1 MANVRIAVSKKGTLI
16 AMIALVVL
24 LGGGGGYLLWRV
36 NQKDTV
42 APTDSSAGSCR
53 PCPGCSTCMDH
64 EVLIGDECCVR
75 GGTQPPAGRCRCCV
89 GCSTCMDDEVMVN
102 GNQCCTSGG
111 TPLSNCGNTP
121 PGGGGGG
128 GGGGGTPACSANPVT
143 YFLRDGTE
151 KSCSACPAENKPEG
165 QRCIGKSPYDYECG
179 THCFD
184 PSCGK
189 EACDNISN
197 PAPTVTLTYKAS
209 AGGSILGEANQ
220 TFRKGGDGTQVEAKA
235 NPNFKFEKWSN
246 DNNRSATRR
255 DTNVM
260 ESVTY
265 TATFRALQVEAFTLT
280 YTAGTGGSISGTT
293 PQTVN
298 KGASGTQVTAV
309 PSAGYVFDKWSDG
322 KTTASRT
329 DSNVQAN
336 ATYTASFKTAPV
348 DTFTLTYI
356 AGEGGSINGSSS
368 QTVTKG
374 GNGSPVTAVANDG
387 YVFDGWSD
395 DPAKG
400 ATRTD
405 SNIQANAAY
414 TASFKTNVAC
424 GDGMCTG
431 GEDSSNCPVDCGSP
445 VVGSTVPQ
453 TGLFDETKNIVIMGV
468 VLLMLGIA
476 WTWVSTLPKKAYT
489 SIKTVSKASSEYI
502 SNVKVQ
508 KERNIRESRRNRLEK
523 RIE

>member
-42 APTDSSAGSCR
+42 APTDSSAGNCR
-53 PCPGCSTCMDH
+53 PCRGCSTCMDH
-64 EVLIGDECCVR
+64 EEKIGDECCVR
-75 GGTQPPAGRCRCCV
+75 GGTQPPGGGTQPPAGSCRCCP
-89 GCSTCMDDEVMVN
+89 GCSTCMDGEQMVN
-102 GNQCCTSGG
+102 GNQCCTPGG
-111 TPLSNCGNTP
+111 APLSNCGAPQP
-121 PGGGGGG
+121 P
-128 GGGGGTPACSANPVT
+128 GGGTPACSANPVP

-179 THCFD
+179 DHCFD

-265 TATFRALQVEAFTLT
+265 IATFTSLGTPNPVNYTLT
-280 YTAGTGGSISGTT
+280 YTAGAGGSISGST
-293 PQTVN
+293 
-298 KGASGTQVTAV
+298 
-309 PSAGYVFDKWSDG
+309 
-322 KTTASRT
+322 
-329 DSNVQAN
+329 
-336 ATYTASFKTAPV
+336 
-348 DTFTLTYI
+348 
-356 AGEGGSINGSSS
+356 S

-374 GNGSPVTAVANDG
+374 DDGSPVTAVPDSG
-387 YVFDGWSD
+387 YIFDSWDD

-405 SNIQANAAY
+405 KNIQASAIY
-414 TASFKTNVAC
+414 KASFKENAAC
-424 GDGMCTG
+424 GDGICSDNESPVNCPSDCPSVCGDGICTA
-431 GEDSSNCPVDCGSP
+431 GEDSFNCPVDCGAPSS
-445 VVGSTVPQ
+445 GKVPE
-453 TGLFDETKNIVIMGV
+453 TAIFDNTRDTIIFGV
-468 VLLMLGIA
+468 VILVIGIA